1 MSHRDEMLWCPNP
14 FSTRFIRPGAIP
26 YRFPS
31 GQTAEVLVAKLA
43 ALGWRGQIIGPHG
56 SGKSTL
62 LASLLEPLR
71 RAGRP
76 GWMICLH
83 DGQRR
88 LPRDW
93 TAQAVRAAASLV
105 IIDGYEQLSA
115 WSRVWVKWHC
125 RRRGWGL
132 LVTAHD
138 EAGFPTLL
146 RSVAGLRVAQDVVDR
161 LLPAGDDSIDEA
173 IVAAHFAAAR
183 GNVREMLFGLY
194 DHHERQRR
202 GACARR
208 GIAR

>member
-1 MSHRDEMLWCPNP
+1 MSIRDEMLLCPNP

-26 YRFPS
+26 YRFPAR
-31 GQTAEVLVAKLA
+31 QTAGDVVAKLS
-43 ALGWRGQIIGPHG
+43 ALGWRGQIVGPHG

-76 GWMICLH
+76 AWMVCLH

-88 LPRDW
+88 PPRDW
-93 TAQAVRAAASLV
+93 TAQATRAAASLV

-115 WSRVWVKWHC
+115 WSRVWVKRRC

-138 EAGFPTLL
+138 EVGFPTLFHT
-146 RSVAGLRVAQDVVDR
+146 VADLRVAQEVVDR
-161 LLPAGDDSIDEA
+161 LLPADDNSIDEA

-183 GNVREMLFGLY
+183 GNLREMLFGLY
-194 DHHERQRR
+194 DHHERQRH

-208 GIAR
+208 EIAR